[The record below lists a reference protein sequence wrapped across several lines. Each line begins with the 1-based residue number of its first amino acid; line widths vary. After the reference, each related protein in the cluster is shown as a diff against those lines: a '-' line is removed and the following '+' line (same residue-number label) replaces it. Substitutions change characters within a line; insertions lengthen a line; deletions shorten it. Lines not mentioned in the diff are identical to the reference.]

1 MKIFA
6 ALMVLIAFSAGAQA
20 CWVPPTKTVDDST
33 SETEP
38 VKVVEPVDT
47 TTEEEE
53 ADDSSADEETDDSA
67 ADDETEVAT
76 PVVDTTD
83 EDVTEEP
90 EVVETPVVETP
101 VAETE
106 TQTEVKVARSS
117 GYGEAHIIKTASTGS
132 AQVDNG
138 ESHPVKTE
146 PVIVTSISS
155 NSAVEQH
162 DDSNVTAVN
171 TGSNNGSHVPV
182 AIALVM
188 AVLIAVAIY
197 YVRK

>member
-20 CWVPPTKTVDDST
+20 CWVPPTKAVDNST
-33 SETEP
+33 HEVEP
-38 VKVVEPVDT
+38 VKVVEPVEGT

-53 ADDSSADEETDDSA
+53 

-101 VAETE
+101 VTETE
-106 TQTEVKVARSS
+106 TQTEVEVARSS
-117 GYGEAHIIKTASTGS
+117 GYGEAHIVEITATEP
-132 AQVDNG
+132 AKVDDG
-138 ESHPVKTE
+138 ESHPVETE
-146 PVIVTSISS
+146 PVVLAPVSS
-155 NSAVEQH
+155 NSAVEQN
-162 DDSNVTAVN
+162 DNSNVTAVN
-171 TGSNNGSHVPV
+171 NDSNNGFHVPV

-197 YVRK
+197 YIRK